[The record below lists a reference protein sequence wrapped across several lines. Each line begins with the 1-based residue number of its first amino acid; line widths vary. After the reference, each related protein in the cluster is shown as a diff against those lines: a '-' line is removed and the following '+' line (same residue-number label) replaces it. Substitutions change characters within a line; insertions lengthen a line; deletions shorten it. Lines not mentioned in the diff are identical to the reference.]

1 MNDTYRMMRKE
12 RVCEDIVLLEQNVV
26 LKEPEQIFKQI

>member
-12 RVCEDIVLLEQNVV
+12 RVREDIVLLEQNVV
-26 LKEPEQIFKQI
+26 LKEPEQFFKQI

>member
-12 RVCEDIVLLEQNVV
+12 RFREDIVLLEQNAV
-26 LKEPEQIFKQI
+26 LKEPEQFFKQI